1 MPEALIHPTAIV
13 HAGVTLREG
22 VQIGPY
28 AIVYPGVEI
37 GAGSFV
43 GAYCEVGAPLG
54 GARIP
59 SNGENGSLVIGPE
72 STIRSG
78 STLYTNSRFGSR
90 FECGHRVTIRENTVA
105 GENLRIGTLSDIQ
118 GDCSFGDYVRLHGN
132 VQVGKGSVLGDY
144 VWIFPFVVLTNDPH
158 PPSNHCLGVVMD
170 DFSVLGAHSVVLPG
184 IRLGRESVVGAGSV
198 VRQDVEPGVL
208 ASGAPARKL
217 CRAAIVR
224 DKLNPARKAYPW
236 KDVFDRGL
244 PWQGVGYVAW
254 RQQNPDTGFSSDIIE
269 TK

>member
-1 MPEALIHPTAIV
+1 
-13 HAGVTLREG
+13 
-22 VQIGPY
+22 
-28 AIVYPGVEI
+28 
-37 GAGSFV
+37 
-43 GAYCEVGAPLG
+43 
-54 GARIP
+54 
-59 SNGENGSLVIGPE
+59 
-72 STIRSG
+72 
-78 STLYTNSRFGSR
+78 
-90 FECGHRVTIRENTVA
+90 
-105 GENLRIGTLSDIQ
+105 
-118 GDCSFGDYVRLHGN
+118 
-132 VQVGKGSVLGDY
+132 
-144 VWIFPFVVLTNDPH
+144 
-158 PPSNHCLGVVMD
+158 MD